1 MDNHQGVI
9 PENGPLISEE
19 RNLLDWLI
27 SHGTP
32 QAQNYAAQIEGLKVI
47 SRCSCGCPTID
58 FYPPIGPS
66 EILADFYGVTSE
78 EVEVGIILHARD
90 GRISEME
97 IYSVAKQDQPFGL
110 PKIDTLKTFWLPSN
124 KK

>member
-9 PENGPLISEE
+9 SENRSLTTEE
-19 RNLLDWLI
+19 RNLLDWLM

-32 QAQNYAAQIEGLKVI
+32 QAQNYAAQIGELRVI

-58 FYPPIGPS
+58 FYPPTGPS
-66 EILADFYGVTSE
+66 EILADFYGATPEGVD
-78 EVEVGIILHARD
+78 VGVILHARE
-90 GRISEME
+90 GRISEMGV
-97 IYSVAKQDQPFGL
+97 YSVAKQDQAFGL
-110 PKIDTLKTFWLPSN
+110 PKIDTLKTFWLPSR